1 MADFVTPRDL
11 SHELGVSQK
20 DIREYLRQ
28 QYGLLADRD
37 ETRWQLDVNE
47 AESVREHFQ
56 SP

>member
-1 MADFVTPRDL
+1 MADSVTPRDL

-20 DIREYLRQ
+20 DIRDYLRE

-37 ETRWQLDVNE
+37 ETRWQLDVNQ

>member
-1 MADFVTPRDL
+1 MADSVTPRDL
-11 SHELGVSQK
+11 SHKLGVSQK
-20 DIREYLRQ
+20 DIRDYLRE

-37 ETRWQLDVNE
+37 ETRWQLDVNQ